1 MQAVK
6 MPTSSNILNKKDA
19 KDLLD
24 PELPFQRVI
33 TDDDQNNT

>member
-6 MPTSSNILNKKDA
+6 MPTLSNIFNKKDT

-33 TDDDQNNT
+33 TADYQIDT